1 MEPKESIMKF
11 AEAGIEGLETVT
23 GGWGNNRH
31 ETHQRTR
38 ERSHQRTRER
48 SHQRTRSRRN

>member
-23 GGWGNNRH
+23 GGGGEGRH
-31 ETHQRTR
+31 RTR
-38 ERSHQRTRER
+38 ERTREHSRER
-48 SHQRTRSRRN
+48 SREQSHRRTR